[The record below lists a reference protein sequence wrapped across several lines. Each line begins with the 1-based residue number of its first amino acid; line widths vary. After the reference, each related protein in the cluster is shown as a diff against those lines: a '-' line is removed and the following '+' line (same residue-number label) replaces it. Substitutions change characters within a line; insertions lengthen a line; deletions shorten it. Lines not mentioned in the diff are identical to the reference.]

1 MDMSQLRFNPATGN
15 FESLAPPSLP
25 RYSNSS
31 AASTAGAQSYAAPR
45 RSVND
50 IIGGIGNAIADFHDS
65 ARPILTQILT
75 WVLWIAG
82 VGGLVAI
89 ALSGHWIMAI
99 VLGAV
104 AGYLYVGIT
113 ALLAIVA
120 VWVLFLP
127 IAVLRFIFTNLFTL
141 ILAIVVIGGAVV
153 YATNNS
159 ETAAPQAHGIEDV
172 VMPVYYRCTASVL
185 NVRSNP
191 WASAPVV
198 GALTEG
204 DVVEVEDYFYAGEFA
219 KIKYR
224 GGTAYVARDYLE
236 EE

>member
-25 RYSNSS
+25 RYGNNS
-31 AASTAGAQSYAAPR
+31 AAPTAAGQSYAAPR

-99 VLGAV
+99 VIGAV
-104 AGYLYVGIT
+104 AGYMYVGIT

-141 ILAIVVIGGAVV
+141 ILAIVVIGGAVL
-153 YATNNS
+153 YAGNKS
-159 ETAAPQAHGIEDV
+159 ETDATQAHGIEDV

-185 NVRSNP
+185 NVRSHP
-191 WASAPVV
+191 RASATVV
-198 GALTEG
+198 GVLTEG
-204 DVVEVEDYFYAGEFA
+204 DVVEVEDFYYAGDFA

-236 EE
+236 AK